1 MKDRGRMGNKN
12 ELAAQ
17 AKRELAKRREAAL
30 LGAEARKAALY
41 EKLPQLIE
49 LDNQIINAGIEAAK
63 LAASGAAAGAVSE
76 AMARTGEAEAQRYRL
91 MEEKGFD
98 RDYLKPRFFCTICQ
112 DTGRADGLTC
122 SCYEEL
128 IKKLRR
134 EAINQEFPLALSG
147 FDSFSLSRYSALPD
161 AELGTSPQELMGE
174 VLAYCKSYAEA
185 FDTRCKSLFLMG
197 DAGLGKTHLAL
208 AIAGSALDKG
218 FDVVYVSAQD
228 AFSRIEKE
236 HFSGGSMLL
245 SAMLEADLLIVDDL
259 GTEFIT
265 PFVLSTLYQLV
276 NTRMGRH
283 LPTVYTTNIVT
294 QQLLI
299 TRYTEKV
306 ASRLLGSCEILQF
319 FGKDIR
325 LAEK

>member
-1 MKDRGRMGNKN
+1 MENKN
-12 ELAAQ
+12 ALSAL

-30 LGAEARKAALY
+30 LGAEARKAAVY
-41 EKLPQLIE
+41 EALPQLVE
-49 LDNQIINAGIEAAK
+49 WDNQIINAGIEAAR
-63 LAASGAAAGAVSE
+63 LAASGAAPDVMAE
-76 AMARTGEAEAQRYRL
+76 AMARTGQAEEARYRL
-91 MEEKGFD
+91 MEENGFS
-98 RDYLKPRFFCTICQ
+98 RDHLLPKFFCAKCR
-112 DTGRADGLTC
+112 DTGRAEGILC
-122 SCYEEL
+122 SCYTDL

-134 EAINQEFPLALSG
+134 EAINQEFPLALSS
-147 FDSFSLSRYSALPD
+147 FDSFSLDRYD
-161 AELGTSPQELMGE
+161 DRCDEQLGTSPRAVMRE
-174 VLAYCKSYAEA
+174 VLHYCKSYADA
-185 FDTRCKSLFLMG
+185 FDTRCKSLFMMG

-218 FDVVYVSAQD
+218 FDVVYVSAQE

-236 HFSGGSMLL
+236 NFSGASELL
-245 SAMLEADLLIVDDL
+245 PAMLEAELLVVDDL

-283 LPTVYTTNIVT
+283 LPTIYTTNILT

-319 FGKDIR
+319 FGRDIR